1 MTLYLSTGKWSL
13 LKGKMAT
20 MGKKI
25 LVIGNGGREHCIA
38 WALARS
44 EAVEAVYVAPGNG
57 GTAGLTKCS
66 NVPLAPLDFQGLM
79 DFAKQKKIDLT
90 VVGPEAPLAAGI
102 VDRFEAE
109 NFLIFG
115 PNQAG
120 ARLEASKSWAKAMM
134 EEAGVPTAS
143 AAIFTDIEKAKNYV
157 LANPGPLVI
166 KADGLAQGKGVTVAF
181 DMEMALTALGELSQF
196 GAAGETVVIEE
207 MLLGEEAS
215 VLAFIDGKTILPMPA
230 AQDHKRIGA
239 GDTGPNTGGMG
250 AYAPAP
256 MITSALMAR
265 IYREVLE
272 PIVAALHR
280 RGVTYQGVL
289 YAGLMIS
296 PEGEPKVIE
305 FNCRFGDPETQVLLP
320 LLKTPLEEVLIATA
334 EGKLDQIKLEWKS
347 ESAACVV
354 LAAGG
359 YPGSYRQ
366 GDEIFGLEKVAATG
380 AMVFHSGTRQIEHQ
394 VVTQGGRIIAVSATG
409 TTLKEAL
416 KCCYEGVS
424 KIEFEGAYYRPDI
437 GWRARGL
444 RC

>member
-1 MTLYLSTGKWSL
+1 
-13 LKGKMAT
+13 

-38 WALARS
+38 WALSRS
-44 EAVEAVYVAPGNG
+44 EQIEAVYVAPGNG
-57 GTAGLTKCS
+57 GTASLAKCS
-66 NVPLAPLDFQGLM
+66 NVSLSPLDFQGLM
-79 DFAKQKKIDLT
+79 DFAKEKNIDLT

-102 VDRFEAE
+102 VDRFQAE
-109 NFLIFG
+109 NLLIFG

-120 ARLEASKSWAKAMM
+120 ARLEASKSWAKEMM
-134 EEAGVPTAS
+134 EKAGIPTAS
-143 AAIFTDIEKAKNYV
+143 AMIFTDVAKAKNYV

-166 KADGLAQGKGVTVAF
+166 KADGLAQGKGVTVAL
-181 DMEMALTALGELSQF
+181 DTESALTALNELSQF

-215 VLAFIDGKTILPMPA
+215 VLAFTDGKTILAMPP
-230 AQDHKRIGA
+230 AQDHKRIGV

-256 MITSALMAR
+256 VITPQLMDR
-265 IYREVLE
+265 IYKEVLE
-272 PIVAALHR
+272 PILAALTHQ
-280 RGVTYQGVL
+280 GVTYRGVL

-296 PEGEPKVIE
+296 PAGEPKVIE

-334 EGKLDQIKLEWKS
+334 EGTLDQIQLEWKS
-347 ESAACVV
+347 ECAACVV

-366 GDEIFGLEKVAATG
+366 EDEIFGLEKVAETG
-380 AMVFHSGTRQIEHQ
+380 ATVFHSGTRQIEHQ
-394 VVTQGGRIIAVSATG
+394 IVTQGGRIMAVSATA
-409 TTLKEAL
+409 TTLKDAL
-416 KCCYEGVS
+416 KCCYEAIS
-424 KIEFEGAYYRPDI
+424 KIQFEGVYYRPDI
-437 GWRARGL
+437 GWRAGG
-444 RC
+444 

>member
-1 MTLYLSTGKWSL
+1 
-13 LKGKMAT
+13 

-38 WALARS
+38 WALAQS
-44 EAVEAVYVAPGNG
+44 EAVEVVYVAPGNG
-57 GTAGLTKCS
+57 GTARLAKCS
-66 NVPLAPLDFQGLM
+66 NVPLAPLNFQGLM
-79 DFAKQKKIDLT
+79 DFAKQENIDLT

-109 NFLIFG
+109 NLLIFG

-120 ARLEASKSWAKAMM
+120 ARLEASKSWAKEMM
-134 EEAGVPTAS
+134 EEAGVPTAL
-143 AAIFTDIEKAKNYV
+143 AKIFTDVEKAKSYV
-157 LANPGPLVI
+157 LTTPAPLVI
-166 KADGLAQGKGVTVAF
+166 KADGLAQGKGVTVAL
-181 DMEMALTALGELSQF
+181 DTEMALAALGKLSQF

-215 VLAFIDGKTILPMPA
+215 VLAFTDGKTILAMPA

-256 MITSALMAR
+256 VITPSLMLR
-265 IYREVLE
+265 IHQEVLE
-272 PIVAALHR
+272 PIVAALAR
-280 RGVTYQGVL
+280 RGVTYRGVL

-334 EGKLDQIKLEWKS
+334 EGKLDQIKLEWKP

-366 GDEIFGLEKVAATG
+366 GDEIFGLEKVAETG
-380 AMVFHSGTRQIEHQ
+380 AIVFHSGSCQMAES
-394 VVTQGGRIIAVSATG
+394 VVTQGGRIMAVSATG
-409 TTLKEAL
+409 GTLKEAL
-416 KCCYEGVS
+416 KCCYEAVS

-437 GWRARGL
+437 GWRAGG
-444 RC
+444 